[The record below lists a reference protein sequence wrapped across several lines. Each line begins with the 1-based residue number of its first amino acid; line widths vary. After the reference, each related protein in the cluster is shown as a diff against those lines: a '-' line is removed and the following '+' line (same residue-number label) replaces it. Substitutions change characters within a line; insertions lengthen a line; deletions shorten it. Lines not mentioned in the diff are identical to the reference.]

1 MIATGSIYLIADL
14 VSRAGGPE
22 GLCAVNERGP
32 NVLGM
37 IALVAVVVALAILVF
52 FALGYAFGRMFL

>member
-1 MIATGSIYLIADL
+1 M
-14 VSRAGGPE
+14 
-22 GLCAVNERGP
+22 NERGP

-37 IALVAVVVALAILVF
+37 IALVAVAVALTMLIF

>member
-1 MIATGSIYLIADL
+1 MAPAEPGLDDRDRDAATREL
-14 VSRAGGPE
+14 V
-22 GLCAVNERGP
+22 ERGP

-37 IALVAVVVALAILVF
+37 IALVAVVVALTILIF